1 MQKRKEVAKKIKIV
15 YNEYGGNMKRI
26 KKLFTFIFLI
36 ALITITIVGYNGYK
50 MYKQAINEM
59 PINKKIDE
67 IKSNK
72 NYTKLTDTTETFKN
86 AILAVEDHRFYNHKG
101 IDLISTTKAIVTNL
115 RKKEIVTGGSSI
127 TQQLAKNMYFTQ
139 KKEFSRKFAEI
150 FVVSYLED
158 NLTKD
163 EIFELYINTI
173 YYGNGYYGIGNAS
186 TGYFDKDPNELT
198 DYESTILAGLPNAPS
213 AYSLKKHK
221 DLAEKR
227 QKQVLDAMVKYKYLT
242 NSEAMQIKGN

>member
-1 MQKRKEVAKKIKIV
+1 
-15 YNEYGGNMKRI
+15 
-26 KKLFTFIFLI
+26 
-36 ALITITIVGYNGYK
+36 
-50 MYKQAINEM
+50 MYKQAIIEM
-59 PINKKIDE
+59 PIDKKIEE
-67 IKSNK
+67 IKNKK
-72 NYTKLTDTTETFKN
+72 NYTNLKDTTTTFKD

-101 IDLISTTKAIVTNL
+101 IDLISTTKAFFTNL
-115 RKKEIVTGGSSI
+115 KNKEIVTGGSSI
-127 TQQLAKNMYFTQ
+127 TQQLAKNMYFSQ

-186 TGYFDKDPNELT
+186 EGYFNKNPKDLT
-198 DYESTILAGLPNAPS
+198 DYEATILAGLPNAPS
-213 AYSLKKHK
+213 AYSLNNHK

-227 QKQVLDAMVKYKYLT
+227 QQQVLDAMVKYKYLT
-242 NSEAMQIKGN
+242 NSEAIKIKGN

>member
-1 MQKRKEVAKKIKIV
+1 
-15 YNEYGGNMKRI
+15 MKAI

-36 ALITITIVGYNGYK
+36 ILGIIIIIGYNGYK
-50 MYKQAINEM
+50 MYKQAITEL
-59 PINKKIDE
+59 PIDE
-67 IKSNK
+67 KIKEIKGKN
-72 NYTKLTDTTETFKN
+72 NYTKLEDTTKTFKD
-86 AILAVEDHRFYNHKG
+86 AVLAVEDHRFYNHKG
-101 IDLISTTKAIVTNL
+101 IDLISTTKAFFTNL
-115 RKKEIVTGGSSI
+115 KNKEIVTGGSSI

-186 TGYFDKDPNELT
+186 EGYFNKNPKDLT
-198 DYESTILAGLPNAPS
+198 DYEATILAGLPNAPS
-213 AYSLKKHK
+213 AYSLNNHK

-227 QKQVLDAMVKYKYLT
+227 QQQVLDAMVKYKYLT
-242 NSEAMQIKGN
+242 NSEAIKIKGN

>member
-1 MQKRKEVAKKIKIV
+1 MKTIKKIITL
-15 YNEYGGNMKRI
+15 
-26 KKLFTFIFLI
+26 LFL
-36 ALITITIVGYNGYK
+36 LLLTITIIIGYNGYK
-50 MYKQAINEM
+50 MYKEAITEI
-59 PINKKIDE
+59 PIDKKISE
-67 IKSNK
+67 IKNKK
-72 NYTKLTDTTETFKN
+72 NYTKLEETTETFKN
-86 AILAVEDHRFYNHKG
+86 AMLAVEDHRFYNHKG
-101 IDLISTTKAIVTNL
+101 IDLISTTKALITNL

-158 NLTKD
+158 NLKKD

-186 TGYFDKDPNELT
+186 MGYFNKQPNQLS
-198 DYESTILAGLPNAPS
+198 DYEATILAGLPNAPS
-213 AYSLKKHK
+213 AYSLNNHK
-221 DLAEKR
+221 ELALKR

-242 NSEAMQIKGN
+242 NTQALQIKGN

>member
-1 MQKRKEVAKKIKIV
+1 
-15 YNEYGGNMKRI
+15 MKAI

-36 ALITITIVGYNGYK
+36 ILGIIIIVGYNGYK
-50 MYKQAINEM
+50 MYKQAITEL
-59 PINKKIDE
+59 PIDE
-67 IKSNK
+67 KIKEIKEKK
-72 NYTKLTDTTETFKN
+72 NYTKLEDTTKTFKD
-86 AILAVEDHRFYNHKG
+86 AVLAVEDHRFYNHKG
-101 IDLISTTKAIVTNL
+101 IDLISTTKAFFTNL
-115 RKKEIVTGGSSI
+115 KNKEIVTGGSSI

-186 TGYFDKDPNELT
+186 EGYFNKNPKDLT
-198 DYESTILAGLPNAPS
+198 DYEATILAGLPNAPS
-213 AYSLKKHK
+213 AYSLNNHK

-227 QKQVLDAMVKYKYLT
+227 QQQVLDAMVKYKYLT
-242 NSEAMQIKGN
+242 NSEAIKIKGN

>member
-1 MQKRKEVAKKIKIV
+1 
-15 YNEYGGNMKRI
+15 MKAI

-36 ALITITIVGYNGYK
+36 ILVIIIIVGYNGYK
-50 MYKQAINEM
+50 MYKQAITEL
-59 PINKKIDE
+59 PIDE
-67 IKSNK
+67 KIQEIKNKK
-72 NYTKLTDTTETFKN
+72 NYTKLEDTTKTFKD

-101 IDLISTTKAIVTNL
+101 IDLISTTKAFFTNL
-115 RKKEIVTGGSSI
+115 KNKEIVTGGSSI

-173 YYGNGYYGIGNAS
+173 YYGNGYYGIGDAS
-186 TGYFDKDPNELT
+186 IGYFDKEPKDLT
-198 DYESTILAGLPNAPS
+198 DYEATILAGLPNAPS
-213 AYSLKKHK
+213 AYSLNSHK

-227 QKQVLDAMVKYKYLT
+227 QQQVLDAMVKYKYLT
-242 NSEAMQIKGN
+242 NSEAIKIKGN

>member
-1 MQKRKEVAKKIKIV
+1 
-15 YNEYGGNMKRI
+15 MKAI

-36 ALITITIVGYNGYK
+36 ILAIIIIVGYNGYK
-50 MYKQAINEM
+50 MYKQAITEL
-59 PINKKIDE
+59 PIDE
-67 IKSNK
+67 KIQEIKNKK
-72 NYTKLTDTTETFKN
+72 NYTKLEDTTKTFKD

-101 IDLISTTKAIVTNL
+101 IDLISTTKAFFTNL
-115 RKKEIVTGGSSI
+115 KNKEIVTGGSSI

-173 YYGNGYYGIGNAS
+173 YYGNGYYGIGDAS
-186 TGYFDKDPNELT
+186 IGYFDKEPKDLT
-198 DYESTILAGLPNAPS
+198 DYEATILAGLPNAPS
-213 AYSLKKHK
+213 AYSLNSHK

-227 QKQVLDAMVKYKYLT
+227 QQQVLDAMVKYKYLT
-242 NSEAMQIKGN
+242 NSEAIKIKGN

>member
-1 MQKRKEVAKKIKIV
+1 
-15 YNEYGGNMKRI
+15 MKAI

-36 ALITITIVGYNGYK
+36 ILGIIIIVGYNGYK
-50 MYKQAINEM
+50 MYKQAITEL
-59 PINKKIDE
+59 PIDE
-67 IKSNK
+67 KIKEIKGKN
-72 NYTKLTDTTETFKN
+72 NYTKLEDTTKTFKD
-86 AILAVEDHRFYNHKG
+86 AVLAVEDHRFYNHKG
-101 IDLISTTKAIVTNL
+101 IDLISTTKAFFTNL
-115 RKKEIVTGGSSI
+115 KNKEIVTGGSSI

-173 YYGNGYYGIGNAS
+173 YYGNGYYGIGSAS
-186 TGYFDKDPNELT
+186 EGYFNKNPKDLT
-198 DYESTILAGLPNAPS
+198 DYEATILAGLPNAPS
-213 AYSLKKHK
+213 AYSLNNHK

-227 QKQVLDAMVKYKYLT
+227 QQQVLDAMVKYKYLT
-242 NSEAMQIKGN
+242 NSEAIKIKGN

>member
-1 MQKRKEVAKKIKIV
+1 
-15 YNEYGGNMKRI
+15 MKAI

-36 ALITITIVGYNGYK
+36 ILGIIIIVGYNGYK
-50 MYKQAINEM
+50 MYKQAITEL
-59 PINKKIDE
+59 PIDE
-67 IKSNK
+67 KIKEIKEKN
-72 NYTKLTDTTETFKN
+72 NYTKLEDTTKTFKD
-86 AILAVEDHRFYNHKG
+86 AVLAVEDHRFYNHKG
-101 IDLISTTKAIVTNL
+101 IDLISTTKAFFTNL
-115 RKKEIVTGGSSI
+115 KNKEIVTGGSSI

-186 TGYFDKDPNELT
+186 EGYFNKNPKDLT
-198 DYESTILAGLPNAPS
+198 DYEATILAGLPNAPS
-213 AYSLKKHK
+213 AYSLNNHK

-227 QKQVLDAMVKYKYLT
+227 QQQVLDAMVKYKYLT
-242 NSEAMQIKGN
+242 NSEAKKIKGN

>member
-1 MQKRKEVAKKIKIV
+1 
-15 YNEYGGNMKRI
+15 MKAI

-36 ALITITIVGYNGYK
+36 ILGIIIIVGYNGYK
-50 MYKQAINEM
+50 MYKQAITEL
-59 PINKKIDE
+59 PIDE
-67 IKSNK
+67 KIKEIKRKN
-72 NYTKLTDTTETFKN
+72 NYTKLEDTTKTFKD
-86 AILAVEDHRFYNHKG
+86 AVLAVEDHRFYNHKG
-101 IDLISTTKAIVTNL
+101 IDLISTTKAFFTNL
-115 RKKEIVTGGSSI
+115 KNKEIVTGGSSI

-173 YYGNGYYGIGNAS
+173 YYGNGYYGIGDAS
-186 TGYFDKDPNELT
+186 IGYFDKEPKDLT
-198 DYESTILAGLPNAPS
+198 DYEATILAGLPNAPS
-213 AYSLKKHK
+213 AYSLNNHK

-227 QKQVLDAMVKYKYLT
+227 QQQVLDAMVKYKCLT
-242 NSEAMQIKGN
+242 NSEAIKIKGN